1 MQPTVKDI
9 AEKILKLSPAA
20 RAYLAEVLLQ
30 SLDYEED
37 FPVSD
42 EWINEIHSRCHEM
55 DEERIEL
62 ITAEDAFDQLRKK
75 YL

>member
-1 MQPTVKDI
+1 MQPEINDV
-9 AEKILKLSPAA
+9 AERILKLSPTA

-42 EWINEIHSRCHEM
+42 EWIKEIHHRCHEI
-55 DEERIEL
+55 DEKIIEL
-62 ITAEDAFDQLRKK
+62 ITAEDALDQLQKK

>member
-1 MQPTVKDI
+1 MNPGIQDI
-9 AEKILKLSPAA
+9 AERVLKLPPTS
-20 RAYLAEVLLQ
+20 RAYLVEVLLQ

-42 EWINEIHSRCHEM
+42 EWMNEIHHRCHEM
-55 DEERIEL
+55 DEAQVQL
-62 ITAEDAFDQLRKK
+62 IAAEDALDQLQKK

>member
-1 MQPTVKDI
+1 MQAEIKNI
-9 AEKILKLSPAA
+9 AERALKLPSTS

-42 EWINEIHSRCHEM
+42 DWIKEIHHRCHEI
-55 DEERIEL
+55 DEAQVQL
-62 ITAEDAFDQLRKK
+62 ITAEDAFDQLQKK
-75 YL
+75 YR

>member
-1 MQPTVKDI
+1 MQPEINDV
-9 AEKILKLSPAA
+9 AERILKLSPTA

-37 FPVSD
+37 FPVSE
-42 EWINEIHSRCHEM
+42 EWIKEIHHRCHEI
-55 DEERIEL
+55 DEAQVQL
-62 ITAEDAFDQLRKK
+62 ITAEDAFDQLQKK

>member
-1 MQPTVKDI
+1 MQPEIKNI
-9 AEKILKLSPAA
+9 AERVLKLPPTS

-37 FPVSD
+37 FAVSD
-42 EWINEIHSRCHEM
+42 EWINEIHHRCHEM
-55 DEERIEL
+55 DEKKIEL
-62 ITAEDAFDQLRKK
+62 ITAEDALDQLQKK

>member
-1 MQPTVKDI
+1 MQPEINDV
-9 AEKILKLSPAA
+9 AERILKLSPTA

-37 FPVSD
+37 FPVSE
-42 EWINEIHSRCHEM
+42 EWIKEIHHRCHEM
-55 DEERIEL
+55 DEKKIKL
-62 ITAEDAFDQLRKK
+62 ITAEDALDQLQKK